1 MLKCNIFKTVV
12 NGAMRIFQG
21 CCYSG
26 STQDFEQ
33 FHSGGED
40 YNPPKLVKVLAD
52 FLSSNKKNG
61 VICLYQDNIERKCAP
76 GEKRIYSTNPSGNKV
91 VSELYLKNDGTIEIM
106 CNRLKFTS
114 IGDIDFKSGTCITLD
129 APVTDITG
137 NLTSGAGGTSI
148 VMSAGDTLTVTNG
161 ILDKKG

>member
-1 MLKCNIFKTVV
+1 MLKCNILKTVAS
-12 NGAMRIFQG
+12 GAMRIFQG

-40 YNPPKLVKVLAD
+40 YNPPKLVKALAD

-61 VICLYQDNIERKCAP
+61 VVCLYQDNIERKCAA
-76 GEKRIYSTNPSGNKV
+76 GEKRIYSTTPSGDKV
-91 VSELYLKNDGTIEIM
+91 VSEIYLRNDGTIEFI
-106 CNRLKFTS
+106 CNRLKISTV
-114 IGDIDFKSGTCITLD
+114 GDIELKSDTGITFD

-137 NLTSGAGGTSI
+137 NLTSGSGGTSI
-148 VMSAGDTLTVTNG
+148 LMSAGDTLTITNG

>member
-1 MLKCNIFKTVV
+1 MLKCNILKTVA

-40 YNPPKLVKVLAD
+40 YNPPKLVKALAD

-61 VICLYQDNIERKCAP
+61 VVCLYQDNIERKCAA
-76 GEKRIYSTNPSGNKV
+76 GEKRIYSTDADGAV
-91 VSELYLKNDGTIEIM
+91 LVAEIYLKQNGKLAINATSDIEI
-106 CNRLKFTS
+106 NTS
-114 IGDIDFKSGTCITLD
+114 SNVNIKGGTVNLGEGGASIARVGDKVMVEGKEGVI
-129 APVTDITG
+129 
-137 NLTSGAGGTSI
+137 TSGGKNTS
-148 VMSAGDTLTVTNG
+148 V
-161 ILDKKG
+161 

>member
-61 VICLYQDNIERKCAP
+61 VICLYQDSIERKCVP
-76 GEKRIYSTNPSGNKV
+76 GEKRIYSTDAEGAALV
-91 VSELYLKNDGTIEIM
+91 AEIYLMQNGKLQITAA
-106 CNRLKFTS
+106 S
-114 IGDIDFKSGTCITLD
+114 DIDITTSANVNVNGGSVNL
-129 APVTDITG
+129 G
-137 NLTSGAGGTSI
+137 NGGASIARVGDKVMVEGKEGVITSGGKNTS
-148 VMSAGDTLTVTNG
+148 V
-161 ILDKKG
+161 